1 MVTYIFDDIIL
12 VYKLSSLS
20 PKFKK
25 AIVWKEQMIY
35 ICVAKRGH
43 KRFEEGFE
51 SLSFRIVRFFL
62 NYIHVLL
69 YIAPYAQYFLP

>member
-1 MVTYIFDDIIL
+1 MLVSSKTSMVTYIFDDIIL

-20 PKFKK
+20 RKFKK

-35 ICVAKRGH
+35 ICAAKRGH

-51 SLSFRIVRFFL
+51 SLSFRIV
-62 NYIHVLL
+62 
-69 YIAPYAQYFLP
+69 